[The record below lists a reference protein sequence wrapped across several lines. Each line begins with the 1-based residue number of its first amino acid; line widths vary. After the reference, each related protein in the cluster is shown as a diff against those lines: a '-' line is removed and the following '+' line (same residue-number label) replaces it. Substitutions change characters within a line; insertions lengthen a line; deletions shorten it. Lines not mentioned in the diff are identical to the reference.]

1 MPEPSDAA
9 PTTSVHWPAF
19 KLDNRERSDNS
30 HGEPL
35 PTSYDD
41 PEYRKG
47 WTDGRVGAKSANQRK
62 ILELV
67 AARRRDALV
76 VELQQK
82 LEIASAEHA
91 TLQDRASR
99 ARGDTGPIETAFNE
113 TEQHRIEN
121 PSHYSW
127 PLGLVYCF
135 VALILWIADLPL
147 SLLAADGLDIRT
159 NYSVLSDLSLIRA
172 NWTTLWEPLAF
183 AIGIAALGLFFK
195 FVADFFFKPRFRSHP
210 AFKFVSIALVIC
222 VTALVTWN
230 LYYLAQ
236 LRAGVKSL
244 HEAQRRA
251 ALSSTAPTDVDA
263 LNQQM
268 QRGASISF
276 VLLTLTL
283 PIIGGICASAG
294 WSRLQNAWSR
304 GALARVRRR
313 VRKALD
319 DAVWYEQDAAATVR
333 SRAAELEA
341 VRTASIAPTV
351 DAALGLYEDGF
362 MRGFLVP
369 ETIHNGRRFHERV
382 EFAIGRWLA
391 IAQRRVVENDR
402 SRTEAAE

>member
-9 PTTSVHWPAF
+9 SPMPGPWPAL

-41 PEYRKG
+41 AEYRKG

-82 LEIASAEHA
+82 LEIANAEHA
-91 TLQDRASR
+91 TLEDRVLR
-99 ARGDTGPIETAFNE
+99 ARGDFGRIETAFNE

-127 PLGLVYCF
+127 PLGLVYCL
-135 VALILWIADLPL
+135 VALLLWIADLPL

-159 NYSVLSDLSLIRA
+159 NYAALSDLSLIRA

-195 FVADFFFKPRFRSHP
+195 FVADFFFKPRFRSHRV
-210 AFKFVSIALVIC
+210 FKIVSVAMVIC

-251 ALSSTAPTDVDA
+251 TLSNTAPTDVDV

-304 GALARVRRR
+304 RSLARARRR
-313 VRKALD
+313 ARKTLD
-319 DAVWYEQDAAATVR
+319 DAVWYGQDRVATVR

-351 DAALGLYEDGF
+351 DAALALYEDGF

-369 ETIHNGRRFHERV
+369 ETIHNGRRLHERV
-382 EFAIGRWLA
+382 EFAVGRWLA
-391 IAQRRVVENDR
+391 IAQRRVVEDDR
-402 SRTEAAE
+402 SRTEVAE

>member
-9 PTTSVHWPAF
+9 PPTPGPWPAL

-47 WTDGRVGAKSANQRK
+47 WTDGRVGAKSANQCK

-67 AARRRDALV
+67 ATRRRDALV

-82 LEIASAEHA
+82 LEIANAEHA
-91 TLQDRASR
+91 TLGERASR
-99 ARGDTGPIETAFNE
+99 ARADTGRIETAFNE
-113 TEQHRIEN
+113 TEQNRIEN

-127 PLGLVYCF
+127 LLGLIYCF

-147 SLLAADGLDIRT
+147 SLLAADGLKIPG
-159 NYSVLSDLSLIRA
+159 NYALRSDLSQIRA
-172 NWTTLWEPLAF
+172 NWTSMWQPLAF
-183 AIGIAALGLFFK
+183 AVGIAALGLFFK
-195 FVADFFFKPRFRSHP
+195 FVADFFFKPRFRSHRV
-210 AFKFVSIALVIC
+210 FKAVSVTLVIG
-222 VTALVTWN
+222 VVALVTWN

-236 LRAGVKSL
+236 VRVGVKSL
-244 HEAQRRA
+244 QET
-251 ALSSTAPTDVDA
+251 LSPGSSIAPADIEA

-268 QRGASISF
+268 QQRAGVSF

-304 GALARVRRR
+304 VALARARRR

-319 DAVWYEQDAAATVR
+319 DAVWYEQLRAATVR
-333 SRAAELEA
+333 STATELEA
-341 VRTASIAPTV
+341 VRTASIAPEV
-351 DAALGLYEDGF
+351 DAAFALYEDGF

-382 EFAIGRWLA
+382 EFAVGRWLA
-391 IAQRRVVENDR
+391 IAQRRVVEDDHL
-402 SRTEAAE
+402 RTEAAE

>member
-1 MPEPSDAA
+1 MPTPSDDGL
-9 PTTSVHWPAF
+9 PPPMQWPAL

-47 WTDGRVGAKSANQRK
+47 WTDGRVGAKSAHQRE

-67 AARRRDALV
+67 AVRRRDAVLV
-76 VELQQK
+76 NLQQK
-82 LEIASAEHA
+82 YEVTSAQQR
-91 TLQDRASR
+91 TSQNRYSR
-99 ARGDTGPIETAFNE
+99 ARGDSDRIETAFNE
-113 TEQHRIEN
+113 TEQHRREN
-121 PSHYSW
+121 PSQYSW
-127 PLGLVYCF
+127 LLGLVYCL

-159 NYSVLSDLSLIRA
+159 NYAALSDLSLVRA
-172 NWTTLWEPLAF
+172 NWTELWEPLAF

-210 AFKFVSIALVIC
+210 AFKILSATLV
-222 VTALVTWN
+222 VGVVALVTWN

-236 LRAGVKSL
+236 LRAGVKGL

-251 ALSSTAPTDVDA
+251 ALSNAAPTDVEG

-268 QRGASISF
+268 QQRAGISF

-294 WSRLQNAWSR
+294 WSRLQNGWSR
-304 GALARVRRR
+304 AALARARRR

-319 DAVWYEQDAAATVR
+319 EVVRQEQDASAAART
-333 SRAAELEA
+333 AFKELES
-341 VRTASIAPTV
+341 VRDGSTASTV
-351 DAALGLYEDGF
+351 EAALGLYEDGF
-362 MRGFLVP
+362 LRGFLVP

-382 EFAIGRWLA
+382 EFAVGRWLA
-391 IAQRRVVENDR
+391 IAQRRVAENDLR
-402 SRTEAAE
+402 RTETTE

>member
-1 MPEPSDAA
+1 M
-9 PTTSVHWPAF
+9 HWPAF